1 MAEDFLGSNYIQ
13 VNIGSLELSA
23 NHNITQVVEVCQD
36 FEKEDKL
43 KAILEEI
50 HQSKSPGKVII
61 FVETKKKVE
70 HITRV
75 LRYCGLAVFCI
86 HGDKSQSERDYVLRE
101 FRKGDC
107 PILVATDVAA
117 RGLGEWKEKG
127 AVMMMI
133 MVVFVT
139 LWFGRVVEGEE
150 AVYVVGFRCPIVLD
164 GRLNSSRVS

>member
-117 RGLGEWKEKG
+117 RGLGEWKDKG
-127 AVMMMI
+127 CIYDDDNGGV
-133 MVVFVT
+133 
-139 LWFGRVVEGEE
+139 R
-150 AVYVVGFRCPIVLD
+150 YVVVWEG
-164 GRLNSSRVS
+164 S